1 MPKKRQGKRDWKERL
16 RRIQM
21 GHQRS
26 IEVHKA
32 RIEKVAAREKARRL
46 RRSIILT
53 LSVIFILTLCVSA
66 ALWYGK
72 PNQQNPQ
79 KPGEN
84 TQQPTEPPSPFIY
97 IWPDGRVEPSTA
109 HVVKVR
115 EGYYKFVGNVSLP
128 IIVLKD
134 DIVLDGAGYYIIG
147 SEVLGSRGIDVS
159 YRENVTIINLKVKGF
174 DYAVYMDSTY
184 NSRVSKSEFTKNYC
198 GIWLIRSSFNNIT
211 SNNIFEN
218 RGYALWIKN
227 STNNLIGWNKITWH
241 SNYTIYVGSSNN
253 NTIQYNTIS
262 NNRLGVFLYSSS
274 RNIVTCN
281 NISKNYEGISLLYST
296 KNLITRNDIRGNDV
310 GIGSSESKDNT
321 IYYNNF
327 INNAAN
333 VNSQNSAEL
342 WDDGLSRGNYWS
354 DYKDKN
360 PEAKTLN
367 GIWDTP
373 YTIDEKNRDNYPL
386 TKQVNIQQ

>member
-1 MPKKRQGKRDWKERL
+1 ME
-16 RRIQM
+16 
-21 GHQRS
+21 HQRS
-26 IEVHKA
+26 MEVHKA
-32 RIEKVAAREKARRL
+32 RVEKVAAREKARRL

-53 LSVIFILTLCVSA
+53 SSVIFILIISVSA
-66 ALWYGK
+66 ALWYSK

-79 KPGEN
+79 GPGEN
-84 TQQPTEPPSPFIY
+84 TSQPKEPLSSFIY
-97 IWPDGRVEPSTA
+97 IWPDGRVEPSTS
-109 HVVKVR
+109 HVTKVH
-115 EGYYKFVGNVSLP
+115 EGYYKFIGNVSLP

-134 DIVLDGAGYYIIG
+134 DIVLDGAGYYLTG

-159 YRENVTIINLKVKGF
+159 YRKNVTIVNLKVKGF
-174 DYAVYMDSTY
+174 DYAVYMASTY
-184 NSRVSKSEFTKNYC
+184 NSKVLQSEFTKNYC
-198 GIWLIRSSFNNIT
+198 GIWLSQSSFNNIT

-218 RGYALWIKN
+218 RGYALWMKN
-227 STNNLIGWNKITWH
+227 STNNIIGWNKITWH

-253 NTIQYNTIS
+253 NTIQYNAIL

-296 KNLITRNDIRGNDV
+296 ENLIMSNDIRGNDV
-310 GIGSSESKDNT
+310 GIGSSESKNNT

-327 INNAAN
+327 IDNVAN

-342 WDDGLSRGNYWS
+342 WDDGSSRGNYWS

-360 PEAKTLN
+360 PEAKTIN

-373 YTIDEKNRDNYPL
+373 YAIDEKNRDNYPL
-386 TKQVNIQQ
+386 TKPVNIQQ